1 MPVIDVEENIVNLH
15 MEIEKM
21 SQELYRLQGMLKT
34 FNQFKMGGLKTITLP
49 KDPTT
54 QASEDDDLTSIHEN
68 PE

>member
-15 MEIEKM
+15 MEIDKM

-49 KDPTT
+49 KDPT
-54 QASEDDDLTSIHEN
+54 QASEDDELTSIQEK